1 MRKRL
6 EAKSRKYLEKTLKK
20 EVAMEQEEL
29 FEIMSD
35 HQAKFN
41 CLLKSIRDA
50 ARHLVVELEYPDGC
64 IEIFKNKT
72 KNETNYQIHI
82 LELKRN
88 VVSNNEMRDK
98 PTNDDEEDVAVRDKN
113 GVSLNY
119 HCTNILTMALT
130 KPRSKF
136 SGCVELRIDVSS
148 YNAVE
153 PPISEAVKE
162 RWVAKYD
169 ENGKRTEEKDLV
181 RYDVLV
187 RLDSEALLPYLER
200 LMRYRLIRYKSKEPS
215 YGCCHLYEKCSDAK
229 RCISKNKIYAT
240 VCAYKRNLDAGKIF
254 YGRNRNI

>member
-1 MRKRL
+1 MK
-6 EAKSRKYLEKTLKK
+6 
-20 EVAMEQEEL
+20 QEDL

-35 HQAKFN
+35 NQAKFD
-41 CLLKSIRDA
+41 CLLKSIKEV
-50 ARHLVVELEYPDGC
+50 ARCLVVELEYPDGC
-64 IEIFKNKT
+64 IEIFENKT
-72 KNETNYQIHI
+72 KNETNHQIHI

-88 VVSNNEMRDK
+88 VVSNNETHANS
-98 PTNDDEEDVAVRDKN
+98 TNDDEEDVAVRDKN

-136 SGCVELRIDVSS
+136 SGCVELRVDASS

-153 PPISEAVKE
+153 PPFAEAIKE

-169 ENGKRTEEKDLV
+169 ESGKRTEEKDLV

-187 RLDSEALLPYLER
+187 RLDSEALLPYLEK
-200 LMRYRLIRYKSKEPS
+200 LMRYRLTQYKSKEPT
-215 YGCCHLYEKCSDAK
+215 YGCCHLYEECSNAK
-229 RCISKNKIYAT
+229 RCVSKKKIYAT
-240 VCAYKRNLDAGKIF
+240 VCAYKRNLDAGRIF